1 MVIVMCEFT
10 VILDDEVVAEK
21 VIKAKLKD
29 GAVIMADTMGNITK
43 IENAYIQKVDTIMT
57 EMVLKRD

>member
-1 MVIVMCEFT
+1 MCEFT
-10 VILDDEVVAEK
+10 VMLDDEVVAEK

-29 GAVIMADTMGNITK
+29 GAVIMADTMGNVTK

-57 EMVLKRD
+57 EMVLKRDRF

>member
-1 MVIVMCEFT
+1 MCEFT
-10 VILDDEVVAEK
+10 VMLDDEVVAER

-29 GAVIMADTMGNITK
+29 GVVIMADTMGNVTK

-57 EMVLKRD
+57 ELVLKRDKS